1 MKLTPKQLA
10 FCEML
15 ISDKYLNATQAYMA
29 VYKVKSEKVAK
40 AAAARALA
48 NVNIQKKVQE
58 LKDARS
64 ARTNITQDF
73 VLKQLAAIAGA
84 NITDFLQI
92 KTTNAV
98 DQKDRGPAYDY
109 DDEDNDDKPLPAAI
123 GYKEVE
129 VFDTDNMP
137 KDKIAA
143 ISVIKPT
150 KFGIEIRLSDK
161 VRALELLARHLGML
175 NDNVNLTGSIDFA
188 TFLKK
193 PPKNNGS

>member
-10 FCEML
+10 FCEEL
-15 ISDKYLNATQAYMA
+15 ISDKYLNQTQAYMA
-29 VYKVKSEKVAK
+29 VYKVKNERTATVN
-40 AAAARALA
+40 AARLLTNAD
-48 NVNIQKKVQE
+48 IQKKVQE

-84 NITDFLQI
+84 NITDFLQV
-92 KTTNAV
+92 KTTHAG
-98 DQKDRGPAYDY
+98 QMPAKGPAYD
-109 DDEDNDDKPLPAAI
+109 DDDDDDHKPLPAAI
-123 GYKEVE
+123 GYQEVE
-129 VFDTDNMP
+129 IFDTDKMP

-150 KFGIEIRLSDK
+150 KFGIEVRLSDK

-175 NDNVNLTGSIDFA
+175 SDNVNISGSLDFGA
-188 TFLKK
+188 FLKK
-193 PPKNNGS
+193 PPKTNGS